1 MSFFNT
7 IKQKNADLFVY
18 QPAEEVHI
26 HDRFLEKILIRFLPT
41 SITPNKITLLRII
54 LTPVV
59 YFFVLYYHYKIGFF
73 LFLCV
78 AFTDA
83 VDGSMARTQNKITK
97 FGMLFDPLADKLLIG
112 SMVFLLVFRY
122 FGVWLGIS
130 ILAIE
135 IIFILSALWV
145 RVRFKTVKMA
155 NIWGKIKMLSQ
166 VIAMSITMIAI
177 LSDQTSLLAV
187 AYWFFG
193 LSVGFA
199 VISLFRHGV

>member
-26 HDRFLEKILIRFLPT
+26 HDRFLERVLIRFLPIN
-41 SITPNKITLLRII
+41 ITPNKITLLRIL
-54 LTPVV
+54 LTPIV

-83 VDGSMARTQNKITK
+83 VDGSMARTRNQITK

-130 ILAIE
+130 ILTVE

-145 RVRFKTVKMA
+145 RIKFKTVRMA

-177 LSDQTSLLAV
+177 LSDQTPLLVV

-193 LSVGFA
+193 LSLGFA
-199 VISLFRHGV
+199 VISLFRHGI

>member
-26 HDRFLEKILIRFLPT
+26 HDRFLERILIRFLPIN
-41 SITPNKITLLRII
+41 ITPNKITLLRIL
-54 LTPVV
+54 LTPIV

-83 VDGSMARTQNKITK
+83 VDGSMARTRNQITK

-130 ILAIE
+130 ILAVE
-135 IIFILSALWV
+135 IVFILSALWV

-177 LSDQTSLLAV
+177 LSDQKPLLAV

-199 VISLFRHGV
+199 VISLFRHGI

>member
-7 IKQKNADLFVY
+7 IKQKNADLFIY

-26 HDRFLEKILIRFLPT
+26 HDRFLEKMLIRFLPA

-54 LTPVV
+54 LSPVV

>member
-26 HDRFLEKILIRFLPT
+26 HDRFLEKTLIRFLPAG
-41 SITPNKITLLRII
+41 ITPNKITLLRI
-54 LTPVV
+54 LLSPVV
-59 YFFVLYYHYKIGFF
+59 YFFVLYYHYKVGFF

-83 VDGSMARTQNKITK
+83 VDGSMARTRNQVTK

-130 ILAIE
+130 ILTVE
-135 IIFILSALWV
+135 IVFILSALWV
-145 RVRFKTVKMA
+145 RVKFKTVRMA

-166 VIAMSITMIAI
+166 VIAMSLTMIAI
-177 LSDQTSLLAV
+177 LSDQTSLLTV

-193 LSVGFA
+193 VSIGFA
-199 VISLFRHGV
+199 VLSLFRHGI